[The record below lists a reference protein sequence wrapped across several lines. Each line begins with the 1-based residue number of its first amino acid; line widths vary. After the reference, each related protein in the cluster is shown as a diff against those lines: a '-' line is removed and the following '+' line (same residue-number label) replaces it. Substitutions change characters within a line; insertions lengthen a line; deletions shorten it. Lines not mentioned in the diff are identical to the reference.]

1 MSGPAAERDRKGR
14 IRQMAKTILVV
25 DDSRTI
31 RASLKAFVGPL
42 GYNVIE
48 AENGY
53 LAIKAVSDAR
63 PDIIFADVMMPRLD
77 GYKFCSV
84 VKANAA
90 YAKIPV
96 VMLTSKDGMID
107 QARAQLARAD
117 DYMVKPFSKQDLGA
131 LLTKYIGA
139 PPLAGGSAKAAS

>member
-1 MSGPAAERDRKGR
+1 MGRMSK
-14 IRQMAKTILVV
+14 KILVV

-31 RASLKAFVGPL
+31 RASLRAATQAQGFTV
-42 GYNVIE
+42 VE

-53 LAIKAVSDAR
+53 VALKVVKDEK

-84 VKANAA
+84 VKSNPA

-96 VMLTSKDGMID
+96 VMLTSKDGMLD
-107 QARAQLARAD
+107 QARARVVHAD
-117 DYMVKPFSKQDLGA
+117 GFVIKPFPKPA
-131 LLTKYIGA
+131 LYEVLAKHLNWK
-139 PPLAGGSAKAAS
+139 PPA